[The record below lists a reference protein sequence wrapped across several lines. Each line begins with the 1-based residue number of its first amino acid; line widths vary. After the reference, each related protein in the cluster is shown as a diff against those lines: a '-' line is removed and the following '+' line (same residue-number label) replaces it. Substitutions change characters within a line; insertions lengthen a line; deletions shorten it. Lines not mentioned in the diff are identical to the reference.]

1 MISQSPLQLVFQMR
15 IRFRPWVPLCE
26 IWKGLRPAS
35 GPCRQTDMSQEGAA
49 EGSSTEDP
57 ALSPRRGGG
66 LFQEDVEEA
75 SSVSGLTPHVPGASP
90 GARVR
95 AGSRKRVLR
104 EETHRGTGSQA
115 GGAPGARLEAEAHSM
130 ALELQAVG
138 QSQDLVPGPQLHFQQ
153 PIVPAQGKARAFKRL
168 QVSLHDIL
176 AGSWPGNPCSVPV
189 GLPDRALVG
198 RERLA
203 GVGTTSCTGPGEA
216 RGGRSDERGPTLSKE
231 EPPKRSLPSSPGP
244 APVGAR
250 KNNRKYAAR
259 SEGGEGAGWFL
270 WSGQSPGE
278 DNPPCEGGSPP
289 CADLESLGDLCG
301 PLSPKE
307 GEGSGSGDPS
317 ETCVGCVSGT
327 EKFEYLPAAGNGAQP
342 GSPCDPV
349 GVPLPDGG
357 ESCRPAAWDP
367 PQSSALCLGAAST
380 EWQEAEPRAG
390 AGCDDGP
397 AVSPSQAELEG
408 KAQPESRGRLG
419 QGPPAPTDSPSSSL
433 VPATSKARSGP
444 STGQRRSKYAKRS
457 RRGPVPRVQQQGA
470 DRSADD
476 SSQDRPEE
484 SRPGSFPKLDLLLT
498 GVSLRC
504 AKLGSGTVL
513 HLLGAIRRGQAGE
526 LQPPK
531 LEVLEDMMKVSLA
544 SPVQRPRRKERP
556 RAQGPTRCQERAP
569 LHEACAEC
577 PGCGPVE
584 AEEEEAGEQDGGE
597 DSAQLQP
604 QQEKLSLDIG
614 VRGTVVRAI
623 QEVLWSRLQELPDLV
638 LSEEAVEGIAV
649 GIETALFDLIQATS
663 CRYKTKYRSL
673 LFNLRD
679 PRNPDLFL
687 KVVQGDVTPHD
698 LVRMSSTQL
707 APQELARWR
716 DQEEKR
722 GLEIIEQ
729 QQKELRSLPAFK
741 LTHKGE
747 VEILRDV
754 DQTLTLEDLVGPMV
768 SIDCSPL
775 ALPATLKA
783 TTEQD
788 EDTTGQHEHHF
799 LDPSCRICTDWKPSG
814 ELPGSFKAT
823 RRIGDSVFQ
832 RAPSPTLASS
842 PEMPQTRE
850 KHPPQL
856 QDRLQMPAGPTK
868 ALPSQPPWEGALD
881 MFSIKRFRAK
891 AQLVSGNSCRLL
903 MTLPEVIRSAGCIP
917 SNTVW
922 ELLASICPAEAKD
935 ICVARLCP
943 HGARDT
949 QNCRLLYS
957 YLNNK
962 QRHGL
967 AALEHVG
974 VVLLPLPAFQPLPP
988 GLRPLGGPGLE
999 ATHSSLVL
1007 AVLLPKAGLPDT
1019 AESGPLWGK
1028 VRKMVSFNRK
1038 VEKRCYQPED
1048 RSPSVAPKGSPLP
1061 RGALQPSQGD
1071 SSLAPRGLCAW
1082 QSPPRGRGRLW
1093 GEPETWQSPGRGQ
1106 RPPKPPRCPSWQPYS
1121 AAPSGPGQH
1130 LHRASCPHQALL
1142 QHLES
1147 LVSMSRQLQASLRS
1161 PGQGLF
1167 PPTPAP
1173 PPAAPGILGL
1183 LCQPPIAPEPPGQA
1197 SDSLGPTGGA
1207 CSECTFPGET

>member
-1 MISQSPLQLVFQMR
+1 
-15 IRFRPWVPLCE
+15 
-26 IWKGLRPAS
+26 
-35 GPCRQTDMSQEGAA
+35 MSQERAA

-57 ALSPRRGGG
+57 ALSPRRGGE
-66 LFQEDVEEA
+66 LFQEDMEEA

-104 EETHRGTGSQA
+104 EETHRGTRSQA
-115 GGAPGARLEAEAHSM
+115 GGAPGARLEAEAHLM

-176 AGSWPGNPCSVPV
+176 TESWPGNPCSVPV

-203 GVGTTSCTGPGEA
+203 GVGTMSCTGPGEA
-216 RGGRSDERGPTLSKE
+216 RVGRSDERGPTLSKE
-231 EPPKRSLPSSPGP
+231 EPLKRSLPSSPGP

-259 SEGGEGAGWFL
+259 SEGREGAGGFL

-317 ETCVGCVSGT
+317 GTCVGCVSGT

-357 ESCRPAAWDP
+357 ESRRPAAWDP

-390 AGCDDGP
+390 AGCDDDP
-397 AVSPSQAELEG
+397 AVSPSQAELEV

-433 VPATSKARSGP
+433 VPATSKAHSGP

-457 RRGPVPRVQQQGA
+457 RRGPMPRVQQPGA

-476 SSQDRPEE
+476 SSQEQPEE
-484 SRPGSFPKLDLLLT
+484 SRPGSFPKLEEMKMPH
-498 GVSLRC
+498 GVKHVC
-504 AKLGSGTVL
+504 YLGSGAVL

-556 RAQGPTRCQERAP
+556 RAQGPTGCQEGAP
-569 LHEACAEC
+569 LREACAEC

-614 VRGTVVRAI
+614 VRGTVVRAM
-623 QEVLWSRLQELPDLV
+623 QEVLWSRLQDLPDLV

-729 QQKELRSLPAFK
+729 QQKEPCSLPAFK

-754 DQTLTLEDLVGPMV
+754 DQTLTLEDMVGPMV
-768 SIDCSPL
+768 SMDCSPL

-799 LDPSCRICTDWKPSG
+799 LDPSCCICMDWKPSG

-842 PEMPQTRE
+842 PEMPQTKE

-856 QDRLQMPAGPTK
+856 QDRVPLSRLQMPAGPTK

-922 ELLASICPAEAKD
+922 DLLASICPAEAKD

-967 AALEHVG
+967 AAVEHVG

-988 GLRPLGGPGLE
+988 RLRPLGGPGLE
-999 ATHSSLVL
+999 AAHSSLVL

-1019 AESGPLWGK
+1019 AESSPLWGK

-1082 QSPPRGRGRLW
+1082 QRPPRGRGRLW

-1167 PPTPAP
+1167 PPTPPP

-1197 SDSLGPTGGA
+1197 SDSLGPTDGA